1 MILTFVGSKFILTSG
16 FKLARKK
23 GVTDRPGNTLETLF
37 KLRLNGVQIP
47 FNTCLY
53 FLLKL
58 AQTA

>member
-1 MILTFVGSKFILTSG
+1 MMLNIPSG

-23 GVTDRPGNTLETLF
+23 GVTGHPGNTLKILF

-53 FLLKL
+53 SHLR
-58 AQTA
+58 